1 MKLINAKEASAILG
15 LRLPRLYE
23 LARSKRIPFVRFG
36 IKQIRFDPELLQEW
50 VKHEA
55 TLNASLAAHEG
66 FNDGHVES

>member
-1 MKLINAKEASAILG
+1 MKLINAREASAILG

-50 VKHEA
+50 VKQEA
-55 TLNASLAAHEG
+55 TLNASLANHEG
-66 FNDGHVES
+66 SNDGHVQS